1 MATNK
6 KKKRFVQIYF
16 LKENEKRI
24 SRKVIRASLFSEEKI
39 NDRCCG
45 YRFFRC
51 LAKNGFPYGDRE
63 YEEFICKN
71 GASIKSKEDV
81 NAGIIKD
88 MESHKCTHL
97 IWFRNFG
104 YLVDLA

>member
-6 KKKRFVQIYF
+6 KFKRFVQIFF
-16 LKENEKRI
+16 LKEDEKRI
-24 SRKVIRASLFSEEKI
+24 SVREMRASRFDEKKI
-39 NDRCCG
+39 TNRCCG
-45 YRFFRC
+45 YRFFKA
-51 LAKNGFPYGDRE
+51 LAKNGLPEGDRE
-63 YEEFICKN
+63 YEGFICQN